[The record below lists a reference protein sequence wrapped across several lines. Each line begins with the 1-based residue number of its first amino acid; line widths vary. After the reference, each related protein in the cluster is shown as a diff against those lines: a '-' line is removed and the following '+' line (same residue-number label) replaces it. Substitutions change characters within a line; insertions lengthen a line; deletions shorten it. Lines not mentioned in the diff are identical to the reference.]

1 MNNLRLVR
9 ENSKIFSLLFFSNFS
24 APKASRPILKKIFPL
39 ILENHE
45 NCIFCIDTQKSLN
58 LRGGY
63 LPYLSNDFNK
73 LGYQINRLDERN
85 PMKQV
90 AIKYLNK

>member
-9 ENSKIFSLLFFSNFS
+9 DNSKIFSPLFFSTLSVPNTS
-24 APKASRPILKKIFPL
+24 ILKKNFPQ
-39 ILENHE
+39 ILENHV
-45 NCIFCIDTQKSLN
+45 NCIFCIDTRKSLN

-63 LPYLSNDFNK
+63 LPYLSTDFNI

>member
-9 ENSKIFSLLFFSNFS
+9 DNSKIFSPLFFSNFS
-24 APKASRPILKKIFPL
+24 APNSSILKYFFQQ
-39 ILENHE
+39 ILENLE
-45 NCIFCIDTQKSLN
+45 NCTFCIDTRNSAN

-63 LPYLSNDFNK
+63 LPYLSTDFNK

>member
-9 ENSKIFSLLFFSNFS
+9 DNSKIFSPLFFSNFS
-24 APKASRPILKKIFPL
+24 APNTSILKKKFPQ

-45 NCIFCIDTQKSLN
+45 NCIFCIDARKSLN

-63 LPYLSNDFNK
+63 LPYLSTDFNK

>member
-1 MNNLRLVR
+1 M
-9 ENSKIFSLLFFSNFS
+9 KIALFVSDKRKS
-24 APKASRPILKKIFPL
+24 A
-39 ILENHE
+39 
-45 NCIFCIDTQKSLN
+45 N

-63 LPYLSNDFNK
+63 LPYLSTDFNK